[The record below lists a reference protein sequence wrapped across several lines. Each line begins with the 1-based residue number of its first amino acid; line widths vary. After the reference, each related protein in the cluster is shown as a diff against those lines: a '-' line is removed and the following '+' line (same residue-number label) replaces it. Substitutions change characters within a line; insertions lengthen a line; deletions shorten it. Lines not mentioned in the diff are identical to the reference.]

1 MGHTGRMDKK
11 SLTALAR
18 QQLKLAVGT
27 SSGRS
32 SQTVYG
38 GHQRHLRQTVVA
50 LVAGTKL
57 GEHDLSGE
65 STVIVLSGQL
75 KLVSGEKSW
84 KGSAGDLLVVPDARH
99 SVEAVEDVAFLLTVS
114 I

>member
-1 MGHTGRMDKK
+1 MDKK

-38 GHQRHLRQTVVA
+38 GHQRQLRQTVVA
-50 LVAGTKL
+50 LAAGNKL
-57 GEHDLSGE
+57 AEHDLSGE
-65 STVIVLSGQL
+65 STVLVISGQL
-75 KLVSGEKSW
+75 TLVSGEKSW

-99 SVEAVEDVAFLLTVS
+99 SVEAIEDVAFLLTVAV
-114 I
+114 

>member
-1 MGHTGRMDKK
+1 MDKK

-18 QQLKLAVGT
+18 QQLKLAVGA

-32 SQTVYG
+32 SATVYG
-38 GHQRHLRQTVVA
+38 GHQRHLRQTVIA
-50 LVAGTKL
+50 LSAGNEL
-57 GEHDLSGE
+57 GAHDLNGE
-65 STVIVLSGQL
+65 ATVLVLSGQL

-114 I
+114 V